1 MKQQNERPHKRLE
14 LWKKSI
20 EMVTKVYE
28 VTKEFPREEVY
39 GLTSQLRKAAV
50 SVPSNIAEGLTRRS
64 SAEKLHF
71 LSISQGSCSEIDTQA
86 EIALRLGFLTE
97 KQFDLLEEH
106 LIHVQRLLGGIIRSI
121 KAMKST

>member
-71 LSISQGSCSEIDTQA
+71 LSIFQGSCSEIDTQA